1 MNNSDN
7 MFKLR
12 LKKPYIPRPEVRG
25 STAYMV
31 KLKLTAHL
39 ITKIL
44 SLNVTNSKY
53 YGSGYTLFFNNKS
66 LELNRKIGCLVQR
79 R

>member
-1 MNNSDN
+1 MLYVDVIIHSSHWASNAKNVY
-7 MFKLR
+7 KQR
-12 LKKPYIPRPEVRG
+12 L
-25 STAYMV
+25 V

-53 YGSGYTLFFNNKS
+53 YGFGYTLFFNNKS
-66 LELNRKIGCLVQR
+66 LELNRKIGYLVQR

>member
-1 MNNSDN
+1 MLYVDEIIHSSHWASNTKNIY
-7 MFKLR
+7 KQR
-12 LKKPYIPRPEVRG
+12 L
-25 STAYMV
+25 V

-39 ITKIL
+39 TTKIL

-53 YGSGYTLFFNNKS
+53 YGLGYTLFFNNKS